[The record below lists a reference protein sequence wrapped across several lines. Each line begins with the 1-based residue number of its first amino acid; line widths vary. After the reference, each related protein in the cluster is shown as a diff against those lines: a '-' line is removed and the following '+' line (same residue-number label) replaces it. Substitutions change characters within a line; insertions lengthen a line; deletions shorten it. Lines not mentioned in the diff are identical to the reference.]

1 MRKMMSKEVAFT
13 NILASEIVVEDG
25 KPVAVVLPP
34 VTLMGAVSMEKAQK
48 EMNKIYKGKQPHIYS
63 LEVVNET
70 FEMAVED
77 FIKHATK
84 KEQTK

>member
-13 NILASEIVVEDG
+13 YILASEIVVQDG
-25 KPVAVVLPP
+25 KPVAVQLPP
-34 VTLMGAVSMEKAQK
+34 VTLLGAVSPEKAQK
-48 EMNKIYKGKQPHIYS
+48 EMNKRYKGKQPHIYS

-77 FIKHATK
+77 FIKYATK
-84 KEQTK
+84 KENN